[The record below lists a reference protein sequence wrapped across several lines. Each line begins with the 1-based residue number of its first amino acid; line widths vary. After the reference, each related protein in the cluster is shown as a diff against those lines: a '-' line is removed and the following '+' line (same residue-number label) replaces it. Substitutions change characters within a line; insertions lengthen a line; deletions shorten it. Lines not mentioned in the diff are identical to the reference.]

1 MSNSDTKL
9 VSAIRSVYEWATRRI
24 KGLEKE
30 GEHQSAQALKAEL
43 YEWLYAKNNDE
54 HEIFSF
60 QFLE

>member
-9 VSAIRSVYEWATRRI
+9 VSSVRSVYEWATRRI

-43 YEWLYAKNNDE
+43 YEWLYAKNNAE
-54 HEIFSF
+54 HEIYSF
-60 QFLE
+60 EVI